1 MEEARGIK
9 HRKRGELDSNR
20 AVARYADDF
29 CVFCESQEDA
39 EAVKHILTEWLSKR
53 GLVLSAEKTTIVHL
67 TEGFNF
73 LVFHIWLYRAS
84 NTKTGWKMLTKPR
97 TEAVQ
102 KD

>member
-20 AVARYADDF
+20 AGVRYADDF

-39 EAVKHILTEWLSKR
+39 EAVKHILTDWLSKR

-73 LVFHIWLYRAS
+73 LGFHIRLYRFS
-84 NTKTGWKMLTKPR
+84 NTKTRCNSLSKPS
-97 TEAVQ
+97 
-102 KD
+102 KGDI